1 MKGIGAMS
9 KSGPMGIGK
18 MHVEEYGIGKMHSGE
33 KKPKYSSEAFS
44 KMMQDKK

>member
-33 KKPKYSSEAFS
+33 KKPKYASDIFS
-44 KMMQDKK
+44 KMQDKK